1 MRFLVKND
9 KKEKANNPK
18 KNNKKQVK
26 NVDREVVQELLD
38 IKSIDGCYIKKS
50 DNRNFCFVKVKPIN
64 VNIMP
69 DKVIFTLIEK
79 FSIMVDMIKD
89 FSIMV
94 GDKVETLDDNKEYM
108 YELLKNEENPSIREL
123 IERDIEMLNDFEEGE
138 GIAREFFIIMSFKS
152 GDFELFKGDLR
163 DRLKM
168 FREQGFVV
176 EEATEREIKSM
187 LQVYLER
194 NFSNEVIK
202 DYDL

>member
-18 KNNKKQVK
+18 KNNKKQMK
-26 NVDREVVQELLD
+26 NVDKEVAQELLGMKGMKD
-38 IKSIDGCYIKKS
+38 CYIKKS
-50 DNRNFCFVKVKPIN
+50 DNRNFCFIKVKPIN

-123 IERDIEMLNDFEEGE
+123 IERDIEMLNDFEEGK
-138 GIAREFFIIMSFKS
+138 GISREFFIIMNFKS